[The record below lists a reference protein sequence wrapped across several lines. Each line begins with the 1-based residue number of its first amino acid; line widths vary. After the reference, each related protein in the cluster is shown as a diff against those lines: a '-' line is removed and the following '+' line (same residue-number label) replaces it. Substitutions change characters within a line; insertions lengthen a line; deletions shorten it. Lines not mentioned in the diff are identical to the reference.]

1 MAAYRNSYLYVSSF
15 MESSLFGRL
24 AKRAFIDL
32 VKDHDALEGVL
43 DFVVACMNHDHLRA
57 VEWFSRMIDACRR

>member
-1 MAAYRNSYLYVSSF
+1 

-57 VEWFSRMIDACRR
+57 VEWFSNMVDACRR